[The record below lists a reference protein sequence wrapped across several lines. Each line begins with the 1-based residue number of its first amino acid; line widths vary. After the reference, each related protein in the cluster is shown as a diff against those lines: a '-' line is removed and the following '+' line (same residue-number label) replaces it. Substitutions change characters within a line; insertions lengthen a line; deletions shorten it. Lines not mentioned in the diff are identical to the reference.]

1 MEGARGEERF
11 SFNYRLNILFFF
23 IFYFPF
29 FCLKYL
35 NFVKLDLV
43 GVVSNQLA
51 SVRMASLPG
60 ERAPS
65 PSLRHGVRCV
75 PEQGV
80 MVEKRCY

>member
-35 NFVKLDLV
+35 NFVKLDFGLRRFKSIGECEN
-43 GVVSNQLA
+43 GV
-51 SVRMASLPG
+51 
-60 ERAPS
+60 APW
-65 PSLRHGVRCV
+65 
-75 PEQGV
+75 
-80 MVEKRCY
+80 